1 MGCERRVNVLADA
14 AEQKLFYE
22 YRSPIGILEGV
33 TRLSV
38 ENGVLDV
45 VRECGIDV
53 DKESLILALE
63 YDRAQWEEGFAA
75 GRMGREWTRVEDGL
89 PKKNGKYLVVSS
101 TGQMYTIRFDPE
113 RFSRWPHFG
122 KNDVTHWME
131 LPEGPEVGE
140 DDCDPV

>member
-1 MGCERRVNVLADA
+1 MGSERRVNVLVEA
-14 AEQKLFYE
+14 AGQNFFYE
-22 YRSPIGILEGV
+22 YRSPIGIVEGA

-38 ENGVLDV
+38 KNGVLRV

-75 GRMGREWTRVEDGL
+75 GRRSREWTRVEDGL

-113 RFSRWPHFG
+113 RFPRWPYFG

-131 LPEGPEVGE
+131 LPEGPEVS
-140 DDCDPV
+140 DV